1 MNVRELSNGTNGTL
15 PHYFEVAAPLTF
27 LTVWVVMAFQS
38 KYLFDSGTTFWM
50 RLVWPWML
58 FKQVFMK
65 PDKERERGKE
75 ENISLGSLGV
85 LRIKKGYSTR
95 Q

>member
-27 LTVWVVMAFQS
+27 LTVWVVMASRANTSLILEPHFGCA
-38 KYLFDSGTTFWM
+38 LCG
-50 RLVWPWML
+50 PWML

-65 PDKERERGKE
+65 PDKERERGE
-75 ENISLGSLGV
+75 GGEYIVG
-85 LRIKKGYSTR
+85 
-95 Q
+95 